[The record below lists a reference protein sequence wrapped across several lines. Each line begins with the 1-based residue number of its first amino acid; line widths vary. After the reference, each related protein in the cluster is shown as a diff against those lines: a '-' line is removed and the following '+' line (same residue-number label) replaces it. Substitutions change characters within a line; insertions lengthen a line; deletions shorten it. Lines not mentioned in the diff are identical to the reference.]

1 MWFEKVPDLSHLW
14 ANLTNIGP
22 ESDMVRDELNI
33 GDRIQWTSKFP
44 QIDQFI
50 GFICNYRWTELTRV
64 DNLTIASLCC
74 DRCVAVILNVLKYVT
89 LVNYYHAGRNA
100 DLSLSIHQVQ
110 LQSYTCWEN
119 SANPINMCNF

>member
-1 MWFEKVPDLSHLW
+1 MIDKPVKP
-14 ANLTNIGP
+14 
-22 ESDMVRDELNI
+22 VRINTTCL
-33 GDRIQWTSKFP
+33 P
-44 QIDQFI
+44 PP
-50 GFICNYRWTELTRV
+50 RV

-110 LQSYTCWEN
+110 LQS
-119 SANPINMCNF
+119 